1 MEKTKLASTD
11 NLSGGAGEGPHGQA
25 TRRHGDGHPRAA
37 WRTGDGGARVARG
50 REPEVPVLGKPWARE
65 VDLARG
71 VARGQRRWRTPSRR
85 ETEWGREGDGGEGSS
100 VINSK
105 FKILVCKL
113 NFSPYSKGQM
123 KNF

>member
-1 MEKTKLASTD
+1 MD
-11 NLSGGAGEGPHGQA
+11 QDDLSGDELH
-25 TRRHGDGHPRAA
+25 RRTDVWPAAPASSRRAVN
-37 WRTGDGGARVARG
+37 GGARGERG
-50 REPEVPVLGKPWARE
+50 RAPEGMFLSETRARE
-65 VDLARG
+65 VDLAG
-71 VARGQRRWRTPSRR
+71 GAARGRRRRRTPSRR
-85 ETEWGREGDGGEGSS
+85 ETERGREGDGGEGSS